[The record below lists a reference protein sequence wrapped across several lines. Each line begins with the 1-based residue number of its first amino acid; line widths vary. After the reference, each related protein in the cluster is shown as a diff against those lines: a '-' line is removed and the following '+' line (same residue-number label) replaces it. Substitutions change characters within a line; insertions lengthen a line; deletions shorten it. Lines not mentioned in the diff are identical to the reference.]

1 MPTLLREK
9 RRWWGRSQ
17 PRCSHSLY
25 NLLPPGTLQA
35 QSSLQ
40 KQHNCEVAILVIFL
54 MSRACGQLK
63 VEDSAVTVMNYQWG
77 WRTSWQWQCGICGF
91 LADSR
96 QFGRSAQRPQ
106 HIPSK
111 AEPTENHSVGNR
123 QLQSFHYWETLF
135 FTFSCTLR
143 RQRLTKDVECFSIA
157 VSHFYFTGSS
167 PWSSKQTNLL
177 SQV

>member
-54 MSRACGQLK
+54 MSRACSQLK
-63 VEDSAVTVMNYQWG
+63 VEDSAVAVMNYQWG

-111 AEPTENHSVGNR
+111 AEPTENHSIGNR
-123 QLQSFHYWETLF
+123 ELQSFHYWET
-135 FTFSCTLR
+135 
-143 RQRLTKDVECFSIA
+143 
-157 VSHFYFTGSS
+157 FYFFMY
-167 PWSSKQTNLL
+167 
-177 SQV
+177 SQKRTINQGCWMF